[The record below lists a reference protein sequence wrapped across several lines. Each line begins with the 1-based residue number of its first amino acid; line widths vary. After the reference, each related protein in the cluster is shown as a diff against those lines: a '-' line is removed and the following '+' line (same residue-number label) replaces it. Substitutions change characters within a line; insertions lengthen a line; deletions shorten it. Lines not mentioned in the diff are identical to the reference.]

1 MVNSKTPMKKFLFFL
16 FFSFLVISGNTTA
29 QLANKNMY
37 LLSNQNTH
45 LTPYSA
51 VWGYTA
57 PDGRE
62 YAILGCF
69 DGTSFVDIT
78 DADNIHQ
85 VGFVLSTSPGNGNNL
100 WREMK
105 TYSHYAYIVSEV
117 ANSGIQIVDLQYLPD
132 SVHYVKKFLPAGY
145 SSTHSISQSGPY
157 LYVNGA
163 SIGQGVTV
171 YDLTADPE
179 TPVKRG
185 AYNNDYIHDC
195 RIVNDTIYSANVYI
209 GKVSIINAVNKNSLN
224 LVTSFTNLPGAGPHN
239 TALTSDRKYLLV
251 TDEIGTAPYRLKI
264 WNIEDLGNITFVS
277 AWQPTGITT
286 SIVHNVETYGN
297 YALVAHYSSGIRL
310 VDISNPAAPNEVA
323 WYDTYPSDNNQS
335 YEGCWGVYMFPSGK
349 IAASDR
355 STGLYVVKTYFNI
368 NAAME
373 GFYNAGSNS
382 MIMRDTVRA
391 YLRESIAPYAVVDSS
406 KSVIDSVSFGGSFKF
421 NRAVSG
427 TYYIVLKHR
436 NCIETWS
443 KASGFSYDPMKMMS
457 YDFTVSD
464 LQAYGNNM
472 LLVDN
477 SPVKYAMYSGDVN
490 KDGSIEL
497 DDIIAIYTSAYN
509 FTSGYAV
516 CDLNGDNIVNLSDNL
531 IAYNNSSSFV
541 SSVTP

>member
-1 MVNSKTPMKKFLFFL
+1 MKNLL
-16 FFSFLVISGNTTA
+16 SVLLISATISSGSSFA
-29 QLANKNMY
+29 QFANKNMY

-45 LTPYSA
+45 VAPYSA
-51 VWGYTA
+51 VWGYVA

-78 DADNIHQ
+78 DANNIHQ
-85 VGFVLSTSPGNGNNL
+85 VGFVPSTNPGNGNNL

-117 ANSGIQIVDLQYLPD
+117 AGSGIQIVDLQYLPD
-132 SVHYVKKFLPAGY
+132 SVHYIKKFLPAGY
-145 SSTHSISQSGPY
+145 SSTHTISQSGPY

-171 YDLTADPE
+171 YDLTTDPE

-209 GKVSIINAVNKNSLN
+209 GKVSVINAVNKNSLN

-239 TALTSDRKYLLV
+239 TALTPDRKYLLV

-264 WNIEDLGNITFVS
+264 WNIEDINNITFVT
-277 AWQPTGITT
+277 AWQPTGITS

-297 YALVAHYSSGIRL
+297 YALIAHYSAGIRL
-310 VDISNPAAPNEVA
+310 VDISNPASPSEVA

-355 STGLYVVKTYFNI
+355 STGLYVVKTFFTI
-368 NAAME
+368 SAVME
-373 GFYNAGSNS
+373 GLYSSGSNR
-382 MIMRDTVRA
+382 MIMKDTVRA
-391 YLRESIAPYAVVDSS
+391 YLRDISSPYNIIDSS
-406 KSVIDSVSFGGSFKF
+406 LSVIDSVTLTGSFKF
-421 NRAVSG
+421 SKAAAG

-443 KASGFSYDPMKMMS
+443 KASGYNYDPMKVMS
-457 YDFTVSD
+457 YDYTTSD

-472 LLVDN
+472 TLVDN

-497 DDIIAIYTSAYN
+497 DDIISIYTSAYN
-509 FTSGYAV
+509 FTTGYAV
-516 CDLNGDNIVNLSDNL
+516 CDLNGDNVVNLSDNL
-531 IAYNNSSSFV
+531 IAYNNSSLFV
-541 SSVTP
+541 TRIAP